1 MAYRQADVLVSNTYL
16 IVSPL
21 LLQFCIGTIKDD
33 FLGVINDPG
42 AAV

>member
-1 MAYRQADVLVSNTYL
+1 MAYRQADALVWLFHRFWALS
-16 IVSPL
+16 
-21 LLQFCIGTIKDD
+21 IKDD